1 MLVAYDDVLTRH
13 LAGVA
18 HPERPDRVR
27 VAARE
32 LERAGMLAERI
43 DGRAA
48 TVAELTRAHP
58 AAYIELVRRECAQ
71 LESGDATLLST
82 GDTAIDAGSYAS
94 AAHAAGTV
102 LAALERVARDRR
114 AAFAL
119 VRPPG
124 HHAEGARGMGFCV
137 FNNALVA
144 ARAFAAQ
151 TGERAL
157 VADID
162 YHHGNGSQAL
172 ADARVAYVSTHAAP
186 AYPGTG
192 FARDNEVSHD
202 RTIVNVPLPVSGIA
216 TEAFLDIW
224 VRSLR
229 ALARTLRPA
238 LLVVSAGYDFVA
250 GDPVGDLGVEASV
263 ARQLGRLVREIA
275 EETCEGRAL
284 FVLEGGYDP
293 ETLARCVIET
303 IAGYEDGA
311 PVEATD
317 PASLPPAQAALVAAV
332 ERAA

>member
-32 LERAGMLAERI
+32 LERAGMLGERI
-43 DGRAA
+43 AGRAA
-48 TVAELTRAHP
+48 TLAELARAHP
-58 AAYIELVRRECAQ
+58 PAYIELVRRECGA
-71 LESGDATLLST
+71 LEAGDATLLST
-82 GDTAIDAGSYAS
+82 GDTAIDAGSYDV

-102 LAALERVARDRR
+102 LAALERVAAEGR

-144 ARAFAAQ
+144 ARAFAEQ
-151 TGERAL
+151 SGGRAL

-172 ADARVAYVSTHAAP
+172 ADARVSYLSTHAAP

-192 FARDNEVSHD
+192 FARDNRVSPD
-202 RTIVNVPLPVSGIA
+202 GTVVNVPLPASGIA
-216 TEAFLDIW
+216 TEAFLAIW

-229 ALARTLRPA
+229 ALARTLRPE

-250 GDPVGDLGVEASV
+250 GDPVGDLGVDASV
-263 ARQLGRLVREIA
+263 ARELGRLVREIA
-275 EETCEGRAL
+275 DECCAGRAL

-311 PVEATD
+311 PVAAAD
-317 PASLPPAQAALVAAV
+317 PHALPPAQAAIVAAV